1 MPHRMPPTR
10 EPASVYSG
18 IPDAPPGVLDDIRAM
33 LTEAWNI
40 QEPKEWQL
48 QAIFAMTYGLDRAFL
63 CLLLVWRT
71 GDGKSLVI
79 YGLATLLRGVT
90 IVMVPILVLGSDQVS
105 SVWSMANPLA
115 AVYAEHLDYEG
126 CSM

>member
-1 MPHRMPPTR
+1 
-10 EPASVYSG
+10 
-18 IPDAPPGVLDDIRAM
+18 M

-115 AVYAEHLDYEG
+115 AVYAKHLDYEG